1 MLSTLF
7 FMGSWSNYVRTID
20 MFKKN
25 KSPKLDE
32 TTAAHIKWLWENTPL
47 NQAQIAAELGA
58 INQGRVSEVVT
69 GFRFAEVPPQKYL
82 GGNTYA

>member
-1 MLSTLF
+1 MAAFLATKENH
-7 FMGSWSNYVRTID
+7 MP
-20 MFKKN
+20 KKY

-32 TTAAHIKWLWENTPL
+32 KTAARIKWLWENTPL

-69 GFRFAEVPPQKYL
+69 GYRFGHVQPEPCSVV
-82 GGNTYA
+82 NSYA